1 MKRVPIRAAEIL
13 FAVTALVA
21 CGAALAGN
29 GQEVPTVNG
38 DLGSCSAGFT
48 VHDSLGKPIYDAKIA
63 VTIRYGFMN
72 KRQTELQLGT
82 DSEGKA
88 RFTGLPNFPKK
99 PLEFQVTSGEASRTV
114 TYDPSTDCSA
124 KFDLTLAAR

>member
-1 MKRVPIRAAEIL
+1 MKGVRLCAAEVL
-13 FAVTALVA
+13 FAAMALAA
-21 CGAALAGN
+21 CGSALAGN
-29 GQEVPTVNG
+29 GQDVPTVNG
-38 DLGSCSAGFT
+38 DLGSCSADFT
-48 VHDSLGKPIYDAKIA
+48 VHDSSGKPIYDAKID

-82 DSEGKA
+82 NSDGKA

-99 PLEFQVTSGEASRTV
+99 PLEFQVTRGDASRIV

-124 KFDLTLAAR
+124 KFDLTLAAH